1 MFRKAKN
8 FFMKKMLQRQLKDAP
23 ADQREMIMGLLDS
36 NPKLLEKIAVEMKA
50 EMKTG
55 KSQTAA
61 ATKVLPK
68 YQRELQA
75 SMTPEMREKAIK
87 QQMGIRGRFNPSGTI
102 RK

>member
-1 MFRKAKN
+1 MFGKAKS
-8 FFMKKMLQRQLKDAP
+8 FFMKKMLARQLKDAP
-23 ADQREMIMGLLDS
+23 ADQREMIMGLLES

-50 EMKTG
+50 EIKSG

-61 ATKVLPK
+61 AMKVLPK

-75 SMTPEMREKAIK
+75 SMTPEMREQAIR
-87 QQMGIRGRFNPSGTI
+87 QQMGMRGQFNPNGTI